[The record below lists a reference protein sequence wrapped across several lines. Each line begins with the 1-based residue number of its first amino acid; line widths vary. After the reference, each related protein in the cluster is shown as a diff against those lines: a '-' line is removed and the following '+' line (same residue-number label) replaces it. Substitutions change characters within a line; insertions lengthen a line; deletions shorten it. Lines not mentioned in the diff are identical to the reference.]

1 MSLLLPALLLALAA
15 EPANVSPVDVRKPVG
30 QTSVRMPVGK
40 IGVNDLDR
48 ISCKREAVVG
58 SRRQRKICDTTA
70 GWQRRADEA
79 AMAMDPGRRTSG
91 RDN

>member
-1 MSLLLPALLLALAA
+1 MFLVVPALFLALAA
-15 EPANVSPVDVRKPVG
+15 EPAAVSPVDVKTPAG

-40 IGVNDLDR
+40 VGVKDLDR

-58 SRRQRKICDTTA
+58 SRRQKKICDTSA
-70 GWQRRADEA
+70 GWQRREDEA